1 MATIVAR
8 GYPTYVASWEEGPPD
23 NRFTVWCFRMWC
35 RTDAGTTYARYVDV
49 AARGVEAVAAPEGGW
64 SSDVLDTLYRSQL
77 AFEKNPDVYG
87 PPIVSAERVRELEEG
102 SDPSPTILAGFK
114 ERENK
119 DWQSV
124 ADWASD
130 FNLPS
135 HPNNPEIEH
144 IGGPTK
150 CWCKRTHPPHKDWQ
164 ADCSTA
170 PCCWCRQKHCGIK
183 DPELEHHPGECWC
196 GATHPD
202 HMMNWTLGA
211 CWCGKTGVHN
221 VGMGNR

>member
-23 NRFTVWCFRMWC
+23 NRFTVWCFRVWC

-49 AARGVEAVAAPEGGW
+49 AAKGVEAVAAPGGGW
-64 SSDVLDTLYRSQL
+64 SSDVLDTLYRSQV
-77 AFEKNPDVYG
+77 AFEKNPDIYG

-135 HPNNPEIEH
+135 QP
-144 IGGPTK
+144 
-150 CWCKRTHPPHKDWQ
+150 
-164 ADCSTA
+164 TA
-170 PCCWCRQKHCGIK
+170 PTTPASAAPTAPSATPATPPASADPNAPTN
-183 DPELEHHPGECWC
+183 DPEPEHHPGECW
-196 GATHPD
+196 
-202 HMMNWTLGA
+202 
-211 CWCGKTGVHN
+211 
-221 VGMGNR
+221 